1 MNTENNKY
9 LNLHGLEVLT
19 NKIKEILGLYI
30 QKGKNF
36 ENSQIAVVDSENSCI
51 STTGFVIG
59 NTTNL
64 SNSKNSLAIEGVVKE
79 EIDILKD
86 KINNSNY
93 SNNGD
98 LITVLKN
105 NTTEIARLK
114 ENEKVLSDISMNN
127 TNVLNTAIKSSGIIF
142 TPQMFILK
150 NDKKGI
156 NQKLF
161 IGVPN
166 HIDIFDIELKFV
178 KISKVLE
185 RPYITEEDSRDTIKK
200 YYGIHTIRN
209 ISSISDYTDEWK
221 KEEDLIQLKLG
232 KYSFTKEN
240 YDFYEVLGKVL
251 SSDDYSI
258 KYIDMLQYINI
269 PHEEGEHD
277 YFLPINY
284 KNQNGDYLKVGDLL
298 KRRKC
303 GIIVISSNKI
313 ISNMGTFR
321 TQYDDTNACW
331 KLKVSRGQ

>member
-9 LNLHGLEVLT
+9 LNLHGLETLT

-36 ENSQIAVVDSENSCI
+36 ENEQIAVVDSENSCI

-93 SNNGD
+93 SNISD
-98 LITVLKN
+98 LITITKN
-105 NTTEIARLK
+105 NTIEIARLK
-114 ENEKVLSDISMNN
+114 ENEKVLSDISINN
-127 TNVLNTAIKSSGIIF
+127 TNVLNTTIKSSDIIF

-150 NDKKGI
+150 NIKNGI
-156 NQKLF
+156 DQKLF
-161 IGVPN
+161 MGVPN
-166 HIDIFDIELKFV
+166 HIDICDIELKFV

-185 RPYITEEDSRDTIKK
+185 RPYIEEEDIKSTVKK
-200 YYGIHTIRN
+200 YYGVHTIRN
-209 ISSISDYTDEWK
+209 ISSISNYTDEWK

-251 SSDDYSI
+251 
-258 KYIDMLQYINI
+258 
-269 PHEEGEHD
+269 
-277 YFLPINY
+277 
-284 KNQNGDYLKVGDLL
+284 
-298 KRRKC
+298 
-303 GIIVISSNKI
+303 
-313 ISNMGTFR
+313 
-321 TQYDDTNACW
+321 
-331 KLKVSRGQ
+331 

>member
-1 MNTENNKY
+1 
-9 LNLHGLEVLT
+9 
-19 NKIKEILGLYI
+19 
-30 QKGKNF
+30 
-36 ENSQIAVVDSENSCI
+36 
-51 STTGFVIG
+51 
-59 NTTNL
+59 
-64 SNSKNSLAIEGVVKE
+64 
-79 EIDILKD
+79 
-86 KINNSNY
+86 
-93 SNNGD
+93 
-98 LITVLKN
+98 
-105 NTTEIARLK
+105 
-114 ENEKVLSDISMNN
+114 MNN